1 MNEVG
6 IFIVGV
12 VVTAIVLASA
22 LALLLASEVSED
34 RTP

>member
-22 LALLLASEVSED
+22 LALLLAGEVSED
-34 RTP
+34 PTP

>member
-1 MNEVG
+1 MTEVG

-22 LALLLASEVSED
+22 LVLLLAGEVSED
-34 RTP
+34 PNP